1 MDTATWIVIALL
13 APFWWG
19 LALLLLALLGD
30 VSPARRAR
38 VSRLFDRLESREQP
52 MERAVSRTWR

>member
-13 APFWWG
+13 VPAWWG

-30 VSPARRAR
+30 VSPGRRAR
-38 VSRLFDRLESREQP
+38 MSRLFDRLEGRGQP
-52 MERAVSRTWR
+52 MEGAVR